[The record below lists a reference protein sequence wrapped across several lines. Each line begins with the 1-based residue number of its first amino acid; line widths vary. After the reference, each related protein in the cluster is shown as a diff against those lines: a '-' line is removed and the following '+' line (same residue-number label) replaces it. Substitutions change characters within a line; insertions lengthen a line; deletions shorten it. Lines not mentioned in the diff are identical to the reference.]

1 VPKVDLLRMTDN
13 GTLMLLTTF
22 LKDRDTACTKSFYEI
37 GSRQKGAA
45 LNCEARAIVAMDLV
59 LSPWST

>member
-1 VPKVDLLRMTDN
+1 MTDN